1 MTNDYL
7 LYAGLALGVLVVA
20 ILGERRRMRRTN
32 LERVG
37 FMPWPLITVLASLLF
52 AVFAGMAVRG
62 GG

>member
-7 LYAGLALGVLVVA
+7 RYALIALGVLVVA
-20 ILGERRRMRRTN
+20 ALGERRRTRRTN

-52 AVFAGMAVRG
+52 AVFAGLAVRG
-62 GG
+62 G

>member
-7 LYAGLALGVLVVA
+7 RYALIALGVLVVA
-20 ILGERRRMRRTN
+20 VFGERRRMRRAN

-52 AVFAGMAVRG
+52 AVFAGLAVRG
-62 GG
+62 G

>member
-7 LYAGLALGVLVVA
+7 RYAGIALFVLVIEA
-20 ILGERRRMRRTN
+20 LGERRRMRRKN

-52 AVFAGMAVRG
+52 AVFAGLAVRG
-62 GG
+62 G

>member
-7 LYAGLALGVLVVA
+7 RYAGIALVALVIAV
-20 ILGERRRMRRTN
+20 LGERRRMRRKN

-52 AVFAGMAVRG
+52 AVFAGLAVRG
-62 GG
+62 G

>member
-7 LYAGLALGVLVVA
+7 RYAGIALGVLVVA
-20 ILGERRRMRRTN
+20 ILGERRRMRRKN

-52 AVFAGMAVRG
+52 AVFAGLAVRG
-62 GG
+62 G

>member
-7 LYAGLALGVLVVA
+7 RYAGIALFVLVIA
-20 ILGERRRMRRTN
+20 ALGERRRMRRKN

-52 AVFAGMAVRG
+52 AVFAGLAVRG
-62 GG
+62 G